1 MYNPKHHTMEE
12 KMGKG
17 EVEGGIHISVEQR
30 STIPKQASDPLPLQ
44 NRKWLLNNFAQ
55 SVSGSQ
61 YNEQRPFQNQKRPK
75 KHICSWHQAMNKPYR
90 FVVFQK

>member
-1 MYNPKHHTMEE
+1 MYNPKHYTKEE

-17 EVEGGIHISVEQR
+17 EVEEGIHMSVEQR
-30 STIPKQASDPLPLQ
+30 ISTIPKQVSGLLPLQ

-61 YNEQRPFQNQKRPK
+61 YAIAKTKGTQKAYLLLVLS
-75 KHICSWHQAMNKPYR
+75 HE
-90 FVVFQK
+90 